1 MRRATLSAL
10 AVVLLG
16 LLVLPGLAT
25 AAEYTS
31 PLYPHSK
38 LSLRLAG
45 KPAAGKVTTLVASGT
60 NSDGEVD
67 FGLEVFAKL
76 VREDPSCAAT
86 YDEELNS
93 SINEPGE
100 SSIFESAEAEGLGS
114 FTVPIKASFNPVK
127 VLICAY
133 STYVTDTAAN
143 ASLVFTVPAKKK
155 PKPHHKPR
163 R

>member
-1 MRRATLSAL
+1 MRRATISAL
-10 AVVLLG
+10 AVALLG

-25 AAEYTS
+25 AAEFTS
-31 PLYPHSK
+31 PLYPNSR
-38 LSLRLAG
+38 LSVRLAG
-45 KPAAGKVTTLVASGT
+45 KPAPGKVTTLIASGS

-76 VREDPSCAAT
+76 VKEDHSCAAT

-114 FTVPIKASFNPVK
+114 FTVPIKATFNPVK

-143 ASLVFTVPAKKK
+143 ASLTFTVPAKK
-155 PKPHHKPR
+155 PKPHHKHR
-163 R
+163 H

>member
-1 MRRATLSAL
+1 MRRATICAL
-10 AVVLLG
+10 VVAALG
-16 LLVLPGLAT
+16 LLALPSLAT

-45 KPAAGKVTTLVASGT
+45 KPAAGKVTTLIASGT

-76 VREDPSCAAT
+76 VREDPKCAAT

-100 SSIFESAEAEGLGS
+100 SSIFESAEAEGLGN

-155 PKPHHKPR
+155 PKPHGKHR
-163 R
+163 